1 MSTPEPTD
9 DTGNDASA
17 ETVTLAED
25 AAGEHAGN
33 DSGPGPAAE
42 DAHGGAPAPEDAP
55 GTDSADSA
63 ESAEAAEAADGAT
76 AGARPEQAASDRFAF
91 LPSPL
96 FVLLVGV
103 TALAGYF
110 SWTRAEVEWTGDAS
124 TVYLP
129 AVFILGGWITSL
141 AVHEYAHALLAY
153 RFGDRSLRGGPYL
166 RLNPFRFRELFAGLL
181 MPLVFLVLGPLGLTG
196 PALYVDRSAVPS
208 RGKRTLIAL
217 SGIAAS
223 LLLAV
228 AFAIAVRSLVPPDA
242 VTDNWMIGG
251 LMFLCY
257 LNLTAALVNLLPIPG
272 TDGFDAIAPYLPGG
286 VARQA
291 REAGLFGVI
300 AIFAVLWFPEAN
312 AVFINLMYGLFRLVG
327 LPQLDIGFGQFL
339 FQFWLG

>member
-17 ETVTLAED
+17 ETATLAADE
-25 AAGEHAGN
+25 AGEHAGN
-33 DSGPGPAAE
+33 DSGPDAA
-42 DAHGGAPAPEDAP
+42 D
-55 GTDSADSA
+55 TA
-63 ESAEAAEAADGAT
+63 ESTESATVADAADDAT
-76 AGARPEQAASDRFAF
+76 AGQKAERTASDRFAF

-96 FVLLVGV
+96 FVLLIGV

-129 AVFILGGWITSL
+129 FVFILGGWIASL
-141 AVHEYAHALLAY
+141 AIHEYAHALVAY

-166 RLNPFRFRELFAGLL
+166 RLNPFRFRQLFAGLL
-181 MPLVFLVLGPLGLTG
+181 LPLVFLFLGVVGLTG

-228 AFAIAVRSLVPPDA
+228 AFAVAVRALVPPDA

-272 TDGFDAIAPYLPGG
+272 TDGFDAIAPYLPQG

-291 REAGLFGVI
+291 RDAGLFGVI
-300 AIFAVLWFPEAN
+300 AIFAVLWFPEAHLAFLN
-312 AVFINLMYGLFRLVG
+312 VMYGLFQLLG
-327 LPQLDIGFGQFL
+327 LPQLDIGFGEFL
-339 FQFWLG
+339 FQFWLS